1 MDSRKALFSAM
12 CLACL
17 IGFCVVSDA
26 EYQEARVVA
35 EIDNPRLKGLLNNAL
50 ISTNNQ
56 RVTVQNE
63 Y

>member
-1 MDSRKALFSAM
+1 M
-12 CLACL
+12 
-17 IGFCVVSDA
+17 SDA